1 MGSVNPFEHGL
12 LFQMLGKD
20 KESGNSNGAKRV
32 QVGNN
37 TSPGNPL
44 SGLGRNPSNNPKS
57 LNNGLGSQ
65 VASENSANSLNAP
78 SRRKSLI

>member
-1 MGSVNPFEHGL
+1 MGGIDPFGKGL
-12 LFQMLGKD
+12 LFQALDKD
-20 KESGNSNGAKRV
+20 KKSGGSNGAKRV

-65 VASENSANSLNAP
+65 VASENAANSLNAP
-78 SRRKSLI
+78 SRRKSFL